1 MAKKA
6 QEDEDERQS
15 RLDSFA
21 SKNYG
26 EDICFP
32 VELVDRDGVVRRYT
46 YEESLA
52 VYHRRIQSAPW
63 RFRDEHLVKAE
74 VDHCSRRIVQIKES
88 YSRLQSEG
96 RTAPSTN
103 PRAALGPGFDVLMSY
118 YRGLLE
124 RRDLKLRSDFMP
136 QVQLLE
142 DRAACRTYHVGF
154 GRGGGGHL
162 FYVYPYGQAEGAGG
176 REEFENAKRGYERT
190 VAGVDVE
197 RMLVA
202 ESTPRAGYILTGR
215 DELPAGLRDYCQVEQ
230 AGTTLAEF
238 PSLSLAESKVPERGD
253 ARLIPSS
260 AAGQREYEEGLRA
273 VREERLGDAVDSF
286 LASIEANAY
295 HREAYL
301 LLLAVLDSSGRYE
314 EARFYGD
321 LAERN
326 LPGDGLLAYRRG
338 IAAVRQGAFDE
349 ALACFDEA
357 SELSP
362 SLYQPH
368 FFAAHLLLARGAHLD
383 EVERRLERADRA
395 APGQPEVLDSLAA
408 LGRSR
413 KVGRLVRLGAGLS
426 LLALGGLA
434 LGLPAAGISVGALGL
449 GAGVLLGGFAAGL
462 VTMSSR
468 ISTELARPMARRCFR
483 EPA

>member
-21 SKNYG
+21 SKSYA
-26 EDICFP
+26 EEICFP
-32 VELVDRDGVVRRYT
+32 VELVDRDGIVRRYT

-63 RFRDEHLVKAE
+63 RFKDEHLVKAE

-96 RTAPSTN
+96 RSAPSTN

-118 YRGLLE
+118 YRKLLD
-124 RRDLKLRSDFMP
+124 RRDLKLRHDFTP

-162 FYVYPYGQAEGAGG
+162 FYVYPFGQAEGAGG
-176 REEFENAKRGYERT
+176 REEFDDAKRGYERL

-238 PSLSLAESKVPERGD
+238 ASLSLADSRVPEPGD
-253 ARLIPSS
+253 ARLVASS

-273 VREERLGDAVDSF
+273 VREDRPGDAVDYF
-286 LASIEANAY
+286 LASIEANTY

-301 LLLAVLDSSGRYE
+301 LLLAVLDLTGRYK

-321 LAERN
+321 LAARN

-338 IAAVRQGAFDE
+338 IAAVRVGSFDD
-349 ALACFDEA
+349 ALARFDEA
-357 SELSP
+357 SSLSP
-362 SLYQPH
+362 SLYQPD
-368 FFAAHLLLARGAHLD
+368 FFAAHLLLARGAKLD
-383 EVERRLERADRA
+383 EVERRLERAGSA
-395 APGQPEVLDSLAA
+395 APGQPEVVESLAA
-408 LGRSR
+408 IGRARKLGQ
-413 KVGRLVRLGAGLS
+413 LVRVGAALS
-426 LLALGGLA
+426 LLGLGGLA
-434 LGLPAAGISVGALGL
+434 FALPAAGISLGGLGL
-449 GAGVLLGGFAAGL
+449 GVGVLFATFAAGL
-462 VTMSSR
+462 VTVSGR
-468 ISTELARPMARRCFR
+468 ISAELARPMARRCFR
-483 EPA
+483 EPV